1 MRHKRLA
8 PADLG
13 GDVRAGRNLALVTRV
28 GHHTPFVGA
37 PNMDGD
43 VAAFAQVMTIIVGS
57 VASFVAIGL
66 GARAVWRHGSR
77 PSNRAPTLDDKR
89 IERIENAV
97 DAIAIEVERI
107 SEAQRF
113 TTGLLAERLPARP
126 ADRVA
131 DLPQPSPNKRTNTP
145 H

>member
-1 MRHKRLA
+1 
-8 PADLG
+8 
-13 GDVRAGRNLALVTRV
+13 
-28 GHHTPFVGA
+28 
-37 PNMDGD
+37 MDGD
-43 VAAFAQVMTIIVGS
+43 VAAFAQVMTIIVAS
-57 VASFVAIGL
+57 VGAFVAIGL
-66 GARAVWRHGSR
+66 GARAVWLRGSR
-77 PSNRAPTLDDKR
+77 PPNRAPMLDDKR

-113 TTGLLAERLPARP
+113 TTGLLADRLPARP

-131 DLPQPSPNKRTNTP
+131 DLPQPSASKRTNTP

>member
-1 MRHKRLA
+1 MNE
-8 PADLG
+8 
-13 GDVRAGRNLALVTRV
+13 DVLAL
-28 GHHTPFVGA
+28 
-37 PNMDGD
+37 
-43 VAAFAQVMTIIVGS
+43 AQVMSVI
-57 VASFVAIGL
+57 VASVTAFVAIGL
-66 GARAVWRHGSR
+66 GARAMWLRGSS
-77 PSNRAPTLDDKR
+77 PPNRAPMLDEKR

-113 TTGLLAERLPARP
+113 TTGLLVERLPARP